1 MRSIITIFISSLTI
15 LFTILFLFFQPLAIA
30 PVQAQLN
37 ITEAEST
44 QLDILVKKPLKPPMQ
59 ENFLRLNGIGRI

>member
-1 MRSIITIFISSLTI
+1 MRSIIRIFISSLTI

-30 PVQAQLN
+30 PAQAQLN

-44 QLDILVKKPLKPPMQ
+44 ELDSLA
-59 ENFLRLNGIGRI
+59 RIPEAKVSTAEPNS